1 MPFAMPFHRTLHV
14 KESGPIMQIWK
25 SMFCVIAMLGLMG
38 DSYEILAETSK
49 AQVSEMSK
57 EEAERLHEERC
68 RKLDQMLGEH
78 PETFD
83 RYGERGACLATEGR
97 WEEALPYVLEQLERH
112 PDRPGS
118 YYNVSN
124 TYYKLARYSD
134 AIHEARRGLSLD
146 RNNPVSHYLLAFL
159 LEEAGE
165 SNEALSEYRTVLRWV
180 EVHGEGTLYRRI
192 YLTHQLTRERL
203 QEAIQRLEKK
213 GAEAKVAEEKPFP
226 LPERKDIDR
235 ERKATPHEQHADYC
249 QQIERQVQ
257 RTPRDPRRQLAW
269 AFCRIHAGDLAG
281 VEVAFLAALE
291 QDAGNPYNY
300 LFLAAHYQHQGK
312 HDKAISELRRG
323 LGQRKFG
330 HSFNP
335 VIQYLLAQA
344 YEPIGRFKQARML
357 YEQVAKY
364 AEKFP
369 VRGKRY
375 VDGPKREWYPTAA
388 LTPDL
393 IQKRLAHVEEQLK
406 GEEKQ

>member
-1 MPFAMPFHRTLHV
+1 M
-14 KESGPIMQIWK
+14 E
-25 SMFCVIAMLGLMG
+25 
-38 DSYEILAETSK
+38 
-49 AQVSEMSK
+49 
-57 EEAERLHEERC
+57 
-68 RKLDQMLGEH
+68 
-78 PETFD
+78 
-83 RYGERGACLATEGR
+83 
-97 WEEALPYVLEQLERH
+97 LER
-112 PDRPGS
+112 RPNRPINYYS
-118 YYNVSN
+118 VPNAYYN
-124 TYYKLARYSD
+124 LGRHRE

-146 RNNPVSHYLLAFL
+146 RNNPVSHYHLAFF
-159 LEEAGE
+159 LEKAGE
-165 SNEALSEYRTVLRWV
+165 WSEALSEYRTVLRWV
-180 EVHGEGTLYRRI
+180 EEHGEGTLYPPI
-192 YLTHQLTRERL
+192 YLTNQLTRERL
-203 QEAIQRLEKK
+203 QAAIQRLEKK
-213 GAEAKVAEEKPFP
+213 GAEEKVPEEKPLP
-226 LPERKDIDR
+226 LPERKGIDR
-235 ERKATPHEQHADYC
+235 ERKATPNEQHADYC

-281 VEVAFLAALE
+281 AEVAFLAALE
-291 QDAGNPYNY
+291 QDAGNPYLY
-300 LFLAAHYQHQGK
+300 IFLALHYQRQGQ
-312 HDKAISELRRG
+312 HANAVSELRRG

-375 VDGPKREWYPTAA
+375 VDGPKREWYPTTA

-393 IQKRLAHVEEQLK
+393 IQKRLAYVEEQLK